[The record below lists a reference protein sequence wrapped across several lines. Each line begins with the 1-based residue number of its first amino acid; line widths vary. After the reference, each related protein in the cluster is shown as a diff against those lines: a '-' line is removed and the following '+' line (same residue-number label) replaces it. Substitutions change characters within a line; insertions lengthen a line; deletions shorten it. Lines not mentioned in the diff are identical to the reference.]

1 MRKYY
6 DDNDTTNQRDNRTY
20 VGGGKANIII
30 YPFGDIGMSVKNILN
45 TAYGVTEDFVVDD
58 SLCRFNHQ
66 IHSTN
71 LFNEI
76 EVEKYAVILATDKNE
91 LYDELIQKLLSKNF
105 NMEQIYTF
113 EGNAD
118 GSLQNSRYKRALYY
132 KRITTKIGK
141 HSYGPI
147 CVEHH
152 DLIEEIG
159 AFCCFAAGVAVVPNH
174 EMKYLTTHDILY
186 SGKQHMGIDIPYEY
200 YKDEAYYL
208 EGIRPKGC
216 VTKRKRNR
224 IGNDVWLGRN
234 VIITNGACIGNGV
247 IAGAGAVITKDVP
260 DYAVVV
266 GVPAKIIK
274 YRYSQSQ
281 IEALNRIQWW
291 NWSDDKIC
299 NCYDDFYLPIEE
311 FIEKYDKR

>member
-1 MRKYY
+1 MTQQIREIIE
-6 DDNDTTNQRDNRTY
+6 NMFE
-20 VGGGKANIII
+20 GGGRANIII
-30 YPFGDIGMSVKNILN
+30 YPFGNIGMSIKHILN
-45 TAYGVTEDFVVDD
+45 TAYGVMEDFVVDD
-58 SLCRFNHQ
+58 HLCRYNNQ
-66 IHSTN
+66 IHSTD
-71 LFNEI
+71 LFDKI
-76 EVEKYAVILATDKNE
+76 EVGKYFVILATDNIE

-105 NMEQIYTF
+105 NKNQVYTF
-113 EGNAD
+113 RSNVD
-118 GSLQNSRYKRALYY
+118 GTLQRNRYIRASYY
-132 KRITTKIGK
+132 NRIITKIGK

-147 CVEHH
+147 CIEHH
-152 DLIEEIG
+152 LLIEEIG
-159 AFCCFAAGVAVVPNH
+159 AFCCFAPGVEVVPNH
-174 EMKYLTTHDILY
+174 EMKYITTHDIIY

-200 YKDEAYYL
+200 YKDEIYYL
-208 EGIRPKGC
+208 EGIEPKDC
-216 VTKRKRNR
+216 ITRRKRSR

-291 NWSDDKIC
+291 NWSDEKIR
-299 NCYDDFYLPIEE
+299 NCYDDFYLPIDE
-311 FIEKYDKR
+311 FIEKYDYSIEEI